1 MELSKTLNLTEVQIK
16 TWFQNRRTKWK
27 KQMAARLKL
36 AHRQGLFPLGL
47 PAIPPSLGPPNITG
61 NIPTHLQTFLYQQQ
75 QHQNPNLSNQST
87 PSQLLTALSVTSN
100 STEIINA
107 NNFR

>member
-1 MELSKTLNLTEVQIK
+1 MSKRLELSKTLNLTEVQIK

-47 PAIPPSLGPPNITG
+47 PAMPPSLGPPNLAT
-61 NIPTHLQTFLYQQQ
+61 NIPTHLQTFLYQQ
-75 QHQNPNLSNQST
+75 HQNPNLSNA
-87 PSQLLTALSVTSN
+87 PSQLLSALSVSSTT
-100 STEIINA
+100 TEIINST
-107 NNFR
+107 NFR